1 MTLTIYSNDYD
12 TDCCNGGLSGCV
24 FVEGDGGG
32 GTFANVQEALKY
44 VLGVGLELDTLQYC
58 YRTGGEQLF
67 FKMPFS
73 INGSAVGSNPMGQGS
88 SPCGATSLKK
98 GDDE

>member
-58 YRTGGEQLF
+58 YRIGSEQLF

-73 INGSAVGSNPMGQGS
+73 INGSAVGSNPTGLGS
-88 SPCGATSLKK
+88 NPGGASNSI
-98 GDDE
+98 